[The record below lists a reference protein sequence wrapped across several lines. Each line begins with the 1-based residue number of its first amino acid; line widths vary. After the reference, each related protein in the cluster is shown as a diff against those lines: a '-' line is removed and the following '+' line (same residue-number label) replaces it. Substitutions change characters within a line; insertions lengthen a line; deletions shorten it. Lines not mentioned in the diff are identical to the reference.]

1 MADQKIPN
9 MSMGDGF
16 EFIKKMWGGF
26 PIPNAMTP
34 TTDVDELE
42 KRIADLKTVEQWL
55 NLNLNMLRASIQG
68 LEVQRGTLAALRAL
82 GATSE
87 THQASAAAMAQESS
101 KAFVENATAWWGM
114 MQDQF
119 GKVAAAAMTSAT
131 PAAPTPTPKTEAP
144 QASKPEAPEE
154 KSAAASKKTTTPKS
168 RPRP

>member
-1 MADQKIPN
+1 MAEQKIPN
-9 MSMGDGF
+9 MSVGDGF

-34 TTDVDELE
+34 TADVDELD

-101 KAFVENATAWWGM
+101 KAFVENAAAWWGM

-119 GKVAAAAMTSAT
+119 GKVAAAAMTGAT
-131 PAAPTPTPKTEAP
+131 PEPIPKTAAP

>member
-9 MSMGDGF
+9 ISVGEGF

-34 TTDVDELE
+34 TADVDELD

-82 GATSE
+82 GASSE

-101 KAFVENATAWWGM
+101 KAFVENASAWWGM

-119 GKVAAAAMTSAT
+119 GKVAAAAMTAKAPVEPSA
-131 PAAPTPTPKTEAP
+131 
-144 QASKPEAPEE
+144 KPEAPEE
-154 KSAAASKKTTTPKS
+154 KPASPSKKTATPKS
-168 RPRP
+168 RTRP